1 MPPNNAWETSE
12 GGISATAGAGEALE
26 LYALYRVKLE
36 APYWPA
42 VPPEGTLV
50 ALGPGGPGLQVW
62 RSTGISLGR
71 GPSDWAVPTFLAHP
85 DLNLA
90 SDDVY
95 HQALAAGVQRND
107 YAVATSAQQ
116 ELREC
121 LAEDESPETSQTGTY
136 DNEWS
141 HDRSGY
147 HHTANLGARQ
157 SGEDPLPQAMQG
169 LTLDQA
175 HVYSRH
181 GNVQHAHGD
190 VPYTQQGSATHTQPA
205 PAHPRP
211 GAPAAGVNALLPA
224 SFDSRATDS
233 RQQGEQR
240 AGSDAGPPRTQS
252 PQGGPRRSAAR

>member
-1 MPPNNAWETSE
+1 M
-12 GGISATAGAGEALE
+12 
-26 LYALYRVKLE
+26 
-36 APYWPA
+36 
-42 VPPEGTLV
+42 
-50 ALGPGGPGLQVW
+50 
-62 RSTGISLGR
+62 
-71 GPSDWAVPTFLAHP
+71 PTFLAHP

-121 LAEDESPETSQTGTY
+121 LAEAESPETSQTETH
-136 DNEWS
+136 DDQWS
-141 HDRSGY
+141 HDWSGY
-147 HHTANLGARQ
+147 HHTANVGARA

-175 HVYSRH
+175 HAHSRH
-181 GNVQHAHGD
+181 DNVPYTHGN
-190 VPYTQQGSATHTQPA
+190 VPYTQHGSARTQHA
-205 PAHPRP
+205 PVHLRP
-211 GAPAAGVNALLPA
+211 GATAAGVSALLPA

-233 RQQGEQR
+233 RQQGGQR
-240 AGSDAGPPRTQS
+240 AESDALPPRTQS